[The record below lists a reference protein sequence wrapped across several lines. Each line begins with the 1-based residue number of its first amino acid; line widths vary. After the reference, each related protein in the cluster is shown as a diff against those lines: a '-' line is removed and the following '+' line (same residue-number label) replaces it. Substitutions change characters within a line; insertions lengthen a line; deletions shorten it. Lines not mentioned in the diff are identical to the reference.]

1 MTSHSYKS
9 SRKIWG
15 TGRPS
20 PTNDPT
26 VELTPMP
33 TRRTPAVAGTTV
45 AVLMVL
51 SGLSPGAQHA
61 AFSAVHAQTAWRGLV
76 IAPEQRCTPYAA
88 DEYRYPPSVED
99 RIIDELG
106 GVYGPYTGRWFAT
119 QAETDIEHMVARS
132 EAHDSGL
139 CAADPETRRR
149 FASDLLNLTLAG
161 PNVNRYQKVDKDAA
175 EWLPE
180 QNHCWFAARVI
191 AVRQKY
197 ELTIDQRE
205 ADALD
210 RVLAAC
216 ASTALITVPRGSAP
230 PVAAPAD
237 GHARDVTEWD
247 DDRNGRVSCAEARAH
262 GIAPVTRDHPAYPF
276 MRDGDGDGVVCE
288 SGSAAPSSAAPASPP
303 PAARGRAPYRNCT
316 ELRRDHPNGVAR
328 GHPAY
333 QQRMDRN
340 NDGRAC
346 ER

>member
-1 MTSHSYKS
+1 MQIP
-9 SRKIWG
+9 RA
-15 TGRPS
+15 P
-20 PTNDPT
+20 
-26 VELTPMP
+26 E
-33 TRRTPAVAGTTV
+33 AAGTTV

-51 SGLSPGAQHA
+51 GGLSTVNQHA
-61 AFSAVHAQTAWRGLV
+61 SFSAVHAQTAWRGLV
-76 IAPEQRCTPYAA
+76 IVPERRCAPYEA
-88 DEYRYPPSVED
+88 DEYRYSQSVED

-106 GVYGPYTGRWFAT
+106 GIYGPYTGRWFAT
-119 QAETDIEHMVARS
+119 KSETDIEHMVARS

-139 CAADPETRRR
+139 CAADDQTRSR
-149 FASDLLNLTLAG
+149 FASDLLNLTLAE

-180 QNHCWFAARVI
+180 QNRCWFAARVI

-216 ASTALITVPRGSAP
+216 SSTALITVPRGSAP
-230 PVAAPAD
+230 AAAAPA
-237 GHARDVTEWD
+237 GSTNESIAEWD

-288 SGSAAPSSAAPASPP
+288 SGSAARTPSPA
-303 PAARGRAPYRNCT
+303 RLGRTYRNCT
-316 ELRRDHPNGVAR
+316 ELRRDHPNGVPR

-333 QQRMDRN
+333 QQRMDRD

-346 ER
+346 EQ

>member
-1 MTSHSYKS
+1 MQ
-9 SRKIWG
+9 
-15 TGRPS
+15 
-20 PTNDPT
+20 
-26 VELTPMP
+26 
-33 TRRTPAVAGTTV
+33 TRRTIAVVGTTI

-51 SGLSPGAQHA
+51 GGLCAVERHT
-61 AFSAVHAQTAWRGLV
+61 AFSAVHAQTSWRGMV
-76 IAPEQRCTPYAA
+76 IATERRCAPYDA
-88 DEYRYPPSVED
+88 DDYRYPQSVED

-106 GVYGPYTGRWFAT
+106 GVYGPYTARWFAT
-119 QAETDIEHMVARS
+119 KSGTDIEHMVARS

-139 CAADPETRRR
+139 CAADNPTRRR
-149 FASDLLNLTLAG
+149 FATDLLNLTLAG
-161 PNVNRYQKVDKDAA
+161 PNVNRHQKVDKDAA
-175 EWLPE
+175 EWLPD
-180 QNHCWFAARVI
+180 QNRCWFAARVI

-216 ASTALITVPRGSAP
+216 SSTALVTVPRGSAP
-230 PVAAPAD
+230 AAAAPA
-237 GHARDVTEWD
+237 GSTNESIAEWD

-262 GIAPVTRDHPAYPF
+262 EIAPVRGGHPAYPF

-288 SGSAAPSSAAPASPP
+288 SGSAFSARASPDAP
-303 PAARGRAPYRNCT
+303 PRAPRARGPYRNCT
-316 ELRRDHPNGVAR
+316 ELRRDHPNGVPR

-333 QQRMDRN
+333 QPRMDQD